1 MIMVQICFLVV
12 LVLFNLTSSSSQE
25 NITDSER
32 FSKANA
38 TACEEGRYVLNKCE
52 ERCECRDGKLMNCYR
67 VRKEFTK
74 MDINSRRR
82 FLRTYKMA
90 SNHALFRRSFEKVVA
105 YHTNT
110 SHQLLHQTPFIFLPW
125 HRWWLVTFEN
135 LLRRIDCRVTIPYWD
150 WSQVACHWW
159 RESGD
164 EDIWNPGDHG
174 LGGDGK
180 PFANFCV
187 ETGPFSKDRW
197 QLLRSVGG
205 GCLKRV
211 FSYECLTGSTH
222 HVKRTLAQPVEEFF
236 KFEETIRYVYHYE
249 IHEFVGGTM
258 LESTTSANAPE
269 VVLHHSFLD
278 KLWLQWQK
286 KGKDYKYVYFSKSR
300 RKLPQSEYYAW
311 QWLDSNNLPDQVKV
325 LYEDW

>member
-1 MIMVQICFLVV
+1 MVQICFLVV

-135 LLRRIDCRVTIPYWD
+135 LLRRINCRVTIPYWD

-174 LGGDGK
+174 LGGDGN

-197 QLLRSVGG
+197 QLLRSVG
-205 GCLKRV
+205 
-211 FSYECLTGSTH
+211 
-222 HVKRTLAQPVEEFF
+222 
-236 KFEETIRYVYHYE
+236 
-249 IHEFVGGTM
+249 
-258 LESTTSANAPE
+258 
-269 VVLHHSFLD
+269 
-278 KLWLQWQK
+278 
-286 KGKDYKYVYFSKSR
+286 
-300 RKLPQSEYYAW
+300 
-311 QWLDSNNLPDQVKV
+311 
-325 LYEDW
+325 

>member
-1 MIMVQICFLVV
+1 M
-12 LVLFNLTSSSSQE
+12 
-25 NITDSER
+25 
-32 FSKANA
+32 
-38 TACEEGRYVLNKCE
+38 
-52 ERCECRDGKLMNCYR
+52 
-67 VRKEFTK
+67 
-74 MDINSRRR
+74 
-82 FLRTYKMA
+82 
-90 SNHALFRRSFEKVVA
+90 
-105 YHTNT
+105 
-110 SHQLLHQTPFIFLPW
+110 
-125 HRWWLVTFEN
+125 
-135 LLRRIDCRVTIPYWD
+135 TIPYWD

-174 LGGDGK
+174 LGGDGN

-249 IHEFVGGTM
+249 IHEFIGGTM

-286 KGKDYKYVYFSKSR
+286 KGSDYKYVYFSKSR